1 MKVTIFF
8 LIRYPTLRK
17 KFTHP
22 NNIYLTEI
30 KIECLISVSK
40 TTDMRKSVHF
50 FLLLFLATT
59 GTLSAQKSYIQ
70 CGKMIDVNSLQ
81 VKERMTIIIEANK
94 IIDVKS
100 GYVVGG
106 AADKLI
112 DLSKFTVMPGLMD
125 MHVHIEGET
134 KKGGVADR
142 FTQNPEEIA
151 FESLKYAEIT
161 LMSGFTTVRD
171 LGGSGVN
178 IALRN
183 AINKGLVKGPRIFSA
198 GKAIGTTGGHAD
210 PTNGYRRD
218 IMGDPGPKEGVVN
231 GIEDGRKA
239 VRQRYKDGA
248 DLIKIT
254 ATGGVLSLAKSG
266 QNPQFT
272 EEEIRVIVETA
283 KDCGFIVAAH
293 AHGAEG
299 MKRAIRA
306 GVTSI
311 EHGTLMDDEAIA
323 LFKKHGTWYVPTI
336 TAGKSVADSAKI
348 PGYYAPI
355 IVPKA
360 LEIGAQIQNTFA
372 KAYKA
377 GVKCAFGTDAAVFAH
392 GKNYMEFQYMVEAG
406 MPPLETIKCATLNA
420 AEMLGMKNTF
430 GSIEAGKIADIIA
443 VEGDPSSDIKVMKN
457 VVFVMKEGVVYKTR

>member
-1 MKVTIFF
+1 
-8 LIRYPTLRK
+8 
-17 KFTHP
+17 
-22 NNIYLTEI
+22 
-30 KIECLISVSK
+30 
-40 TTDMRKSVHF
+40 MRKFLFSILT
-50 FLLLFLATT
+50 LLLINV
-59 GTLSAQKSYIQ
+59 GTLHAQKIFLH
-70 CGKMIDVNSLQ
+70 CGKLVDVNTLQ
-81 VKERMTIIIEANK
+81 IKERMTIIVEANK
-94 IIDVKS
+94 ILEVKA
-100 GYVVGG
+100 GYTTGTT
-106 AADKLI
+106 ADKVI

-125 MHVHIEGET
+125 MHVHLEGET
-134 KKGGVADR
+134 KKGGAVDR
-142 FTQNPEEIA
+142 FITNPEDVA

-183 AINKGLVKGPRIFSA
+183 AINKGWVRGPRIFTS

-218 IMGDPGPKEGVVN
+218 LIGDPGPKEGVVN
-231 GIEDGRKA
+231 GEEDGRKA

-254 ATGGVLSLAKSG
+254 ATGGVLSLAKNG

-272 EEEIRVIVETA
+272 EEEIKAIVETA
-283 KDCGFIVAAH
+283 KDYGFIVAAH

-311 EHGTLMDDEAIA
+311 EHGTLMDDEAIE

-348 PGYYAPI
+348 PGYYQPI

-360 LEIGAQIQNTFA
+360 ISIGAQIQNTFA

-377 GVKCAFGTDAAVFAH
+377 GLKVAFGTDAAVFAH

-406 MPPLETIKCATLNA
+406 MPALETIKCATLNA
-420 AEMLGMKNTF
+420 ADLLGMKSSL
-430 GSIEAGKIADIIA
+430 GSIEVGKIADIVA
-443 VEGDPSSDIKVMKN
+443 VEGDPSVDIKVMKN
-457 VVFVMKEGVVYKTR
+457 VVFVMKEGVIYKNK

>member
-1 MKVTIFF
+1 
-8 LIRYPTLRK
+8 
-17 KFTHP
+17 
-22 NNIYLTEI
+22 
-30 KIECLISVSK
+30 
-40 TTDMRKSVHF
+40 MRKFLF
-50 FLLLFLATT
+50 FILTLLLINV
-59 GTLSAQKSYIQ
+59 GTLQAQKAYLH
-70 CGKMIDVNSLQ
+70 CGKLVDVNTLQ
-81 VKERMTIIIEANK
+81 IKERMTIVVEANK
-94 IIDVKS
+94 IIEVKT
-100 GYVVGG
+100 GYTTGT
-106 AADKLI
+106 AADKVI
-112 DLSKFTVMPGLMD
+112 DLTKFTVMPGLMD

-134 KKGGVADR
+134 KKGGAVDR
-142 FTQNPEEIA
+142 FITNPEDVA

-183 AINKGLVKGPRIFSA
+183 AINKGWVRGPRIFTA

-218 IMGDPGPKEGVVN
+218 LMGDPGPKEGVVN
-231 GIEDGRKA
+231 GEEDGRKA

-254 ATGGVLSLAKSG
+254 ATGGVLSLAKNG

-283 KDCGFIVAAH
+283 KDYGFIVAAH

-311 EHGTLMDDEAIA
+311 EHGTLMDDEAIE

-348 PGYYAPI
+348 PGYYQPI

-360 LEIGAQIQNTFA
+360 MSIGAQIQNTFA

-377 GVKCAFGTDAAVFAH
+377 GLKVAFGTDAAVFAH

-406 MPPLETIKCATLNA
+406 MPALETIKCATLNA
-420 AEMLGMKNTF
+420 ADLIGMKSSL
-430 GSIEAGKIADIIA
+430 GSIEVGKIADIVA
-443 VEGDPSSDIKVMKN
+443 VEGDPSVDIKVMKN
-457 VVFVMKEGVVYKTR
+457 VVFVMKEGIVYKSK